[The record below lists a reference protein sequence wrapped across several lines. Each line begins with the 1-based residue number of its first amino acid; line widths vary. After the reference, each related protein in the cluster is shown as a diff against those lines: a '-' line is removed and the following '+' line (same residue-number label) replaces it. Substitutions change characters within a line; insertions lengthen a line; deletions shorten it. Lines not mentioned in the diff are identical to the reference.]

1 MPLNDFLKFGSSLV
15 NLEKTRNFNVFKE
28 YSLEAF
34 RNFLDKHNWR
44 KRSSPRLRIS
54 VVGTNGKGSVSHFL
68 SQTFSKLNQRV
79 GLYTSPHLISPAERI
94 RKGPDFDPISS
105 TDLESIAK
113 IIFENAEEQELS
125 DFSWFEWFTL
135 GAFVYFESQDLNIQI
150 YEAGLGGRLDATSLA
165 EPDVVVLCS
174 IGEDH
179 KAILGDTKE
188 KILLEKL
195 NIAGPKT
202 KLLLSMPHE
211 NELDEIVRSFCSEK
225 GIELVFFERKSLKD
239 TYLIYNLNFAV
250 WATRIIYDRIS
261 SIVSFL
267 KIPNSDD
274 CNWFFDEKPFAS
286 YSAGLKAGF
295 HSPPGRLEVLSRDPF
310 VIFDPAHNP
319 DAVRTTLRD
328 ISVLYP
334 ERKLSVIAGFLPDKD
349 GESMANDID
358 LFVKNRGAKVAF
370 LKGPKFK
377 LPEGFES
384 FALDPNDFSKRL
396 FDFSREGVLV
406 LGSFRLY
413 KYAVEAVQRNTK

>member
-1 MPLNDFLKFGSSLV
+1 MPLTDFLKFGSSLV

-34 RNFLDKHNWR
+34 RNFLDKHTWR
-44 KRSSPRLRIS
+44 KRLSPRIRIS

-68 SQTFSKLNQRV
+68 SQTFSKLNQSV
-79 GLYTSPHLISPAERI
+79 GLYTSPHLLSPAERI
-94 RKGPDFDPISS
+94 RKGPDFDPVSS
-105 TDLESIAK
+105 TDLETIAK
-113 IIFENAEEQELS
+113 LIFENAEEAELS
-125 DFSWFEWFTL
+125 GLSWFEWFTL

-211 NELDEIVRSFCSEK
+211 NDLNEIVRSFCSEK
-225 GIELVFFERKSLKD
+225 GIQLAFFERKSEEA
-239 TYLIYNLNFAV
+239 YLLYNLNFAL
-250 WATRIIYDRIS
+250 WATRTICDRIS
-261 SIVSFL
+261 STVSFL
-267 KIPNSDD
+267 KIPNSD
-274 CNWFFDEKPFAS
+274 NNKRFFDERPFVS

-295 HSPPGRLEVLSRDPF
+295 RSPPGRLEILSKDPF

-334 ERKLSVIAGFLPDKD
+334 EKKLSVIAGFLPDKD
-349 GESMANDID
+349 GESMAKDLD
-358 LFVKNRGAKVAF
+358 LFVKNHGTRFAF
-370 LKGPKFK
+370 LNGPEFK
-377 LPEGFES
+377 LPNGFES

-396 FDFSREGVLV
+396 FDFSREGTLV

-413 KYAVEAVQRNTK
+413 KYAVDAIQRNTK